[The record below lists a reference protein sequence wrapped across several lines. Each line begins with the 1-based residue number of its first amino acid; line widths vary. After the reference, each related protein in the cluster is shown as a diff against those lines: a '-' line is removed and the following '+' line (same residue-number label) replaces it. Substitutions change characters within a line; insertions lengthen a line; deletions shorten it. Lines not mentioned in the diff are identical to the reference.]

1 MAHVHVPALN
11 PAHVDIQRL
20 EMAERPDDPEQLD
33 DAHHVVH
40 AVHNEGPDR
49 KLGNQYVV
57 VRRVVAKVH
66 ADVRERFE
74 ILETAGE
81 GIMDK
86 RNVVVLQVVVGRD
99 HEPMDHV
106 GKMRSLCD

>member
-40 AVHNEGPDR
+40 AVHNEGRNR
-49 KLGNQYVV
+49 KLGHQYVV
-57 VRRVVAKVH
+57 VRRVVAEVH
-66 ADVRERFE
+66 ADAREGFE

-86 RNVVVLQVVVGRD
+86 RLVPPL
-99 HEPMDHV
+99 
-106 GKMRSLCD
+106 RSAFILAPLFL